1 MKARPTECA
10 SPSERMVTEMPG
22 DAVTVAPHVYK
33 VLLENDRVR
42 ILEIKIEPGGS
53 SEMHSHPDLAA
64 YAVTDCTWELTS
76 EDGETVTA
84 EIPAGGVL
92 YQEATSHAAKDV
104 GASGSLAIAIE
115 LK

>member
-10 SPSERMVTEMPG
+10 SLSERMVTEMAE
-22 DAVTVAPHVYK
+22 DAVTVAPHIYK

-42 ILEIKIEPGGS
+42 ILEIRTQPGDS

-64 YAVTDCTWELTS
+64 YAVTDCTWEMTS

-84 EIPAGGVL
+84 EIPAGGAL

-104 GASGSLAIAIE
+104 GTSGSLAIAIE